1 MEKVPER
8 HTLMELRNSPL
19 MIRVQFSQV
28 QDHLAL
34 GGRIDSTTGD
44 DDSESKINLS
54 ELLIFQNRL
63 ALPDQ
68 RKIEGF
74 LAHKW
79 GLTGDLESSHPH
91 KTSAPSFDDPISA
104 VDLTLYWGPNDG
116 GTNSAIWE
124 NNVSLGRF
132 YGEQKVDGFSA
143 KAYEIPTSL
152 DKTQAATDYFA
163 DINQLLALTP
173 TGSAVIQGESR

>member
-1 MEKVPER
+1 
-8 HTLMELRNSPL
+8 
-19 MIRVQFSQV
+19 MIPVQYLQM
-28 QDHLAL
+28 QRPLAL
-34 GGRIDSTTGD
+34 GGRIDPTTGD

-54 ELLIFQNRL
+54 ELLIFQSRL

-79 GLTGDLESSHPH
+79 DLTGNLDASHPH

-116 GTNSAIWE
+116 GTNAAIWE
-124 NNVSLGRF
+124 NNVSLGR
-132 YGEQKVDGFSA
+132 YYAEEKVDGFSA
-143 KAYEIPTSL
+143 KAYEIP
-152 DKTQAATDYFA
+152 
-163 DINQLLALTP
+163 DIA
-173 TGSAVIQGESR
+173 R